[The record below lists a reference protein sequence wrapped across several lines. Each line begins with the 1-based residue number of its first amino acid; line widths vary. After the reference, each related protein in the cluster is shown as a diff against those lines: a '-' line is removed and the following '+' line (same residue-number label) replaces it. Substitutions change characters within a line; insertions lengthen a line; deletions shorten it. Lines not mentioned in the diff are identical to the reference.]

1 MAIKDLQARQS
12 NVDIIVDVVDVGT
25 PRDFQKFGKPGK
37 VANAT
42 VKDETGAIKLTLWND
57 EIGKVKKGIKLHIIN
72 GYVSE
77 WQGEKQLTT
86 GRFGKM
92 EVVGEGAETLDEA
105 EEETL
110 LDDKKKDTGEKVLTK
125 DEKVESDVLDEEFD
139 EETVEEDVTDDE
151 AEDETEEEF

>member
-12 NVDIIVDVVDVGT
+12 GVDIIVDVVDVST

-42 VKDETGAIKLTLWND
+42 VKDETGTIKLTLWND
-57 EIGKVKKGIKLHIIN
+57 EIGKVKKGAKLHITN
-72 GYVSE
+72 GYVNE

-125 DEKVESDVLDEEFD
+125 DEKVESDMLDEDFD
-139 EETVEEDVTDDE
+139 EETIEEDVTEDEADDE
-151 AEDETEEEF
+151 Y